1 MPIYIRS
8 VEKAPKSLKRNVLIR
23 PGIHVFTCFRYSKSV
38 KAGALQ
44 GNGRLRGKCVVYE
57 RGVNRGGEDVAPT
70 QNTVANAR
78 CGSRVISGVHP
89 VVTVMKPIGRG
100 RLRIPVFPK

>member
-1 MPIYIRS
+1 VHS
-8 VEKAPKSLKRNVLIR
+8 KATAGCVES
-23 PGIHVFTCFRYSKSV
+23 
-38 KAGALQ
+38 ALCM
-44 GNGRLRGKCVVYE
+44 KE